1 MEGIQA
7 KFNANNGSKKISLAD
22 LIVLAG
28 DAAVESAAKKAGQD
42 VSIPFHAGR
51 TDATQENTDADA
63 LAVLESKADGF
74 RNYLAAGNDRHAE
87 ELLLDKAHLLSLNA
101 PEMTVLVGG
110 LRVLNANSKGAA
122 HGVFTKRAETLSN
135 DFFVNLYDMDTQWVP
150 TSEDKVTFEGRDRSS
165 GEVKWIGTRVDLIFG
180 SNSQL
185 RALGEVYACEDAGD
199 KFIHDFVAAWTKV
212 MHLDRFDL
220 V

>member
-28 DAAVESAAKKAGQD
+28 DAAVESAAKKAGQV

-220 V
+220 A